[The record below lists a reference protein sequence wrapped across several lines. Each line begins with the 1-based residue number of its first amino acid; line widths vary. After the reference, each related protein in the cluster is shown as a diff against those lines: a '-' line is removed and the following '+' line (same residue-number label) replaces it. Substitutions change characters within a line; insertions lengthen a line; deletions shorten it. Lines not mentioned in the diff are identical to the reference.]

1 MINYADERIKSIN
14 QKIAELKVKEGWDRI
29 YMQLKG
35 IKGFWNE
42 LSWDEI
48 LIECP
53 ELSWV
58 IPIRSDP
65 VFREYY
71 KLKTDLDELMKLK
84 GVT

>member
-1 MINYADERIKSIN
+1 MINYTDERIKSIN
-14 QKIAELKVKEGWDRI
+14 QKINALNIKEGWDRI

-53 ELSWV
+53 ELEWV
-58 IPIRSDP
+58 KPIRADET
-65 VFREYY
+65 FRAYY
-71 KLKTDLDELMKLK
+71 KLKTDLDELIGLK
-84 GVT
+84 GS